1 MYAQGF
7 LDMTLCCGLHSSCTT
22 YGVPYTAQECS
33 HIRVLEDNGAGRQLL
48 EAEETV
54 EFAFLHL
61 HKTLRTRLLVTLV
74 RFARPALF
82 YLTTCTMPP

>member
-1 MYAQGF
+1 M
-7 LDMTLCCGLHSSCTT
+7 
-22 YGVPYTAQECS
+22 
-33 HIRVLEDNGAGRQLL
+33 LEDDGAGRQLL

-74 RFARPALF
+74 RFARPALCYF
-82 YLTTCTMPP
+82 DNPHHAAPSDCFLGPGFRDTFAQLVSPLALSCPVPARV

>member
-1 MYAQGF
+1 
-7 LDMTLCCGLHSSCTT
+7 MTLCCELRVSCTI
-22 YGVPYTAQECS
+22 YRVPYTAQECS
-33 HIRVLEDNGAGRQLL
+33 HIRVLEDDSAGRQLL

-74 RFARPALF
+74 RLARPAPSC
-82 YLTTCTMPP
+82 LTTRTMPP